1 MKTSEKATIMLVE
14 DDPNLSILLRDFLE
28 IIGYSVILCKDGNE
42 AIDKFNED
50 VDLCVLDIMM
60 PYKDGFTLAKEI
72 KERSTEMPVIFL
84 TAKNMQEDR
93 IKGFR
98 IGCDDYLTKPFS
110 TEELHLRI
118 EAILRRCRRQEGTG
132 LSGSDMVIQIGNY
145 TFDASN
151 LMLRYREDDPVTL
164 TKKESDLLLLLSQ
177 HKNQLLTREFALKR
191 IWGNDDYFIG
201 RSMDV
206 FITKLR
212 KHLKQDP
219 NISITN
225 VHGVGFRLEVP
236 E

>member
-14 DDPNLSILLRDFLE
+14 DDPNLSILLKDFLE
-28 IIGYSVILCKDGNE
+28 IIGYSVILCKDGND
-42 AIDKFNED
+42 AIKTFNTD
-50 VDLCVLDIMM
+50 IDLCVLDIMM

-72 KERSTEMPVIFL
+72 KEKAPEMPVIFL

-118 EAILRRCRRQEGTG
+118 EAILRRCRRQEGIG
-132 LSGSDMVIQIGNY
+132 MSGSDMVIQIGDY

-151 LMLRYREDDPVTL
+151 LMLSYREEEPLTL

-191 IWGNDDYFIG
+191 IWGSDDYFIG